1 MKLEGKVALVTGG
14 SRGIGRA
21 TAIALAR
28 EGARVAFAGR
38 SHDHMDE
45 TSLLIA
51 QHATT
56 GSVGVIADVRKPDDV
71 RRMVETAV
79 AELGPI
85 DILVNN
91 AGIARFAPVLEAK
104 VEDWQAMLDVNL
116 LGPLLCTQA
125 VLPSMIERGRG
136 WIINIA
142 SSSSVKGYVDQSG
155 YCASKHALLGF
166 AKVLALETRNTGV
179 RVHCIC
185 PGGVD
190 TEMAGLNPSFG
201 DRADLMK
208 PEEVADTVVFLASLD
223 GVAMIDNI
231 VMRRYKA
238 TPWS

>member
-21 TAIALAR
+21 IAIALAR
-28 EGARVAFAGR
+28 EGAKVAVAGR
-38 SHDHMDE
+38 APDMIKE
-45 TSLLIA
+45 TMGLVAPFSAAALGLL
-51 QHATT
+51 
-56 GSVGVIADVRKPDDV
+56 ADVRKPDDV
-71 RRMVETAV
+71 REMVETTL

-91 AGIARFAPVLEAK
+91 AGIARFAPILK
-104 VEDWQAMLDVNL
+104 STVEDWQAMLDVNL
-116 LGPLLCTQA
+116 IAPLLCTQA
-125 VLPSMIERGRG
+125 VLPSMIERKRG

-166 AKVLALETRNTGV
+166 AKVLALETRSHGI

-208 PEEVADTVVFLASLD
+208 PEEVAEAVVFLASLD
-223 GVAMIDNI
+223 GVMMIDNL
-231 VMRRYKA
+231 VLRRYKA
-238 TPWS
+238 TPWT

>member
-1 MKLEGKVALVTGG
+1 MKLDGRVALVTGG

-21 TAIALAR
+21 IAIALAR
-28 EGARVAFAGR
+28 EGARVAVAGR
-38 SHDHMDE
+38 NA
-45 TSLLIA
+45 SLLNETLALIRNRPVA
-51 QHATT
+51 
-56 GSVGVIADVRKPDDV
+56 SIVADVRKPDDV

-91 AGIARFAPVLEAK
+91 AGVARFASVLEAT
-104 VEDWQAMLDVNL
+104 VQDWQAMFEVNV

-125 VLPSMIERGRG
+125 VLPAMLERKRG

-166 AKVLALETRNTGV
+166 AKVLALETRGTGV

-190 TEMAGLNPSFG
+190 TEMAGLNPSFE

-208 PEEVADTVVFLASLD
+208 PEEVAQVVVFLASQD
-223 GVAMIDNI
+223 GVAMIDNV

-238 TPWS
+238 TPWG

>member
-1 MKLEGKVALVTGG
+1 MGLEGKVALVTGG

-21 TAIALAR
+21 IAVALAR
-28 EGARVAFAGR
+28 EGAKVAFSGR
-38 SHDHMDE
+38 SRDHLEETLALLREPSMDE
-45 TSLLIA
+45 SL
-51 QHATT
+51 
-56 GSVGVIADVRKPDDV
+56 GCIADVTKPEDV
-71 RRMVETAV
+71 REMVETTV
-79 AELGPI
+79 AQLGPI

-91 AGIARFAPVLEAK
+91 AGIARFAPVLKAT

-125 VLPSMIERGRG
+125 VLPSMLERKRG
-136 WIINIA
+136 WIINIGSA
-142 SSSSVKGYVDQSG
+142 SSVKGYPDQSG

-208 PEEVADTVVFLASLD
+208 PEEVAAVVVFLASQD
-223 GVAMIDNI
+223 GVAMIDSV

-238 TPWS
+238 TPWA

>member
-14 SRGIGRA
+14 GRGIGRA
-21 TAIALAR
+21 IAIALAR
-28 EGARVAFAGR
+28 EGAKVAVAARSAGQLE
-38 SHDHMDE
+38 E
-45 TSLLIA
+45 TLALLTPP
-51 QHATT
+51 ATA
-56 GSVGVIADVRKPDDV
+56 VVADLRQPDDV

-79 AELGPI
+79 ADLGPI

-91 AGIARFAPVLEAK
+91 AGVARFAPILEAT
-104 VEDWQAMLDVNL
+104 VEDWQAMFDVNV

-125 VLPSMIERGRG
+125 VLPSMLERKRG
-136 WIINIA
+136 WIIHIA

-166 AKVLALETRNTGV
+166 AKVLALETRDTGV

-190 TEMAGLNPSFG
+190 TDMAGQNPSFG
-201 DRADLMK
+201 DRADLMR
-208 PEEVADTVVFLASLD
+208 PEEIADTVVFLASLD
-223 GVAMIDNI
+223 GVMMIDNV